1 MIAEELSST
10 LSELHRRLKK
20 PEDYQ
25 HSNTNKYSFKP
36 YKLNELIDI
45 IKDLQISLQKLTK
58 SKLPINDFN
67 ATCTEENLVKVK
79 FW

>member
-10 LSELHRRLKK
+10 LSELRRRIKNC
-20 PEDYQ
+20 EDY
-25 HSNTNKYSFKP
+25 HTDISKYCFEP

>member
-10 LSELHRRLKK
+10 LSELRRRIKNC
-20 PEDYQ
+20 EDYLTDI
-25 HSNTNKYSFKP
+25 SKYYFDS